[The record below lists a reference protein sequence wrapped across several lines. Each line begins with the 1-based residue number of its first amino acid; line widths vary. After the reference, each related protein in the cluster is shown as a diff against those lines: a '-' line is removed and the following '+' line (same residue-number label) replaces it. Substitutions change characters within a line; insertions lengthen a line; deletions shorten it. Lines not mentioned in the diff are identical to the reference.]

1 MDVSSRRH
9 AFRLDTDENAYFG
22 TARRRSCRRG
32 SSYRRRESSSS
43 NFEVPGLPP
52 ASLSGKLSKI
62 DVCRN
67 PCDKERR
74 IASPRD
80 PKVRKAIIA
89 LRKQASTGSEEN
101 LRREPGWQS
110 ARRDI
115 GVGQPTAVLQR
126 FSATALLAPCSALR
140 DRTSGRLFE
149 AHKAKSR
156 LSRIFWH
163 ARPRANI
170 QHYTT

>member
-1 MDVSSRRH
+1 MIPL
-9 AFRLDTDENAYFG
+9 AIRLASVLQ
-22 TARRRSCRRG
+22 AASC
-32 SSYRRRESSSS
+32 
-43 NFEVPGLPP
+43 P
-52 ASLSGKLSKI
+52 I
-62 DVCRN
+62 
-67 PCDKERR
+67 KERR
-74 IASPRD
+74 IASQSD
-80 PKVRKAIIA
+80 LKVRKAIIA

-115 GVGQPTAVLQR
+115 GVGQPTELLQR

-163 ARPRANI
+163 ARPRGKI
-170 QHYTT
+170 QHCIV

>member
-1 MDVSSRRH
+1 MKMHILERRDAVLAH
-9 AFRLDTDENAYFG
+9 LVVGVVEEKAHRQLLRCLGCRLRLYPANYPKSTCIETRAI
-22 TARRRSCRRG
+22 
-32 SSYRRRESSSS
+32 ES
-43 NFEVPGLPP
+43 
-52 ASLSGKLSKI
+52 
-62 DVCRN
+62 
-67 PCDKERR
+67 R
-74 IASPRD
+74 IASQRD
-80 PKVRKAIIA
+80 HKVRKAVIT
-89 LRKQASTGSEEN
+89 LRKQTSTGSEEN

-115 GVGQPTAVLQR
+115 GVGQPTELRQR

-163 ARPRANI
+163 ARPRGKI
-170 QHYTT
+170 QHCIV

>member
-1 MDVSSRRH
+1 MKMHILERRDAILAH
-9 AFRLDTDENAYFG
+9 FVVGIVEEKAHRQLLN
-22 TARRRSCRRG
+22 S
-32 SSYRRRESSSS
+32 
-43 NFEVPGLPP
+43 GLPP

-89 LRKQASTGSEEN
+89 LRMQASTGSEEN

-115 GVGQPTAVLQR
+115 GVGQPTELLQR